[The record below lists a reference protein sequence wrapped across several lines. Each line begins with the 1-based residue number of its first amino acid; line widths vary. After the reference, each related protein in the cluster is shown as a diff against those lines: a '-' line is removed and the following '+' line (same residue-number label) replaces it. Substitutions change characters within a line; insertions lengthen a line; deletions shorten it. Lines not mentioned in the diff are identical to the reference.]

1 MSIAC
6 AAGLWAIIAF
16 GSSLEAPAD
25 LAGEWILSRVDS
37 SIAQTDVPR
46 RMHVRQSGQFLE
58 VAFDGA
64 PPTSFRLTR
73 PIADSPQLE
82 LRSPELLLR
91 VAPESTADELRID
104 LRRMGVRGGAIGLI
118 ARRPAPD
125 APASPG
131 DDARSP
137 RDVRVSAHHL
147 LLLLLAEIAIILAAS
162 QVMGL
167 AFTRI
172 GQPKVM
178 GEMVAGIMLGPSLLG
193 YFFPDLAASLFP
205 EGAVR
210 YLGILSQ
217 IGVIFFLFL
226 IGLELDPKLI
236 RNRGHAA
243 VVISHMSIIAPLLL
257 GSALAIY
264 LYPRVFNNTPEM
276 RFSSVALFMGAA
288 MSITAFP
295 VLARILTERNLHK
308 TPVGAISITC
318 AAVDDVTAWCMLAF
332 VVAFARAEGHGR
344 AVLTAALSLAYIAI
358 MYFLVRPLLAR
369 LQGVFDRQGNLSRP
383 VTALI
388 FLLILASAG
397 TTEAIG
403 IHALFGAFLL
413 GAIMPKENR
422 FVEALREKL
431 EDFTVILLLPI
442 FFAYTGLQT
451 SIDMLSSPEL
461 WWLSGLVILIAC
473 AGKFGGSAIA
483 ARACRLNW
491 REASAIGILMNTRG
505 LMQLVILG
513 VGRELGVITDA
524 VFAMMVLM
532 ALVTTFLT
540 SPVLEWVYPDRLL
553 RKRREGEAAVEGG
566 YTIVLPVSLPRSGP
580 PLVRLADVISGP
592 GDTRRLVALHLREA
606 VEQDAYRA
614 AVNDPAADR
623 SETLDV
629 VEKLARAEGLPIEP
643 VSFVSRDPAVDIAR
657 VAHERA
663 AKLILMGFHNPVFGH
678 ALLGGTV
685 HRVMQ
690 LATTDVA
697 VFVDRGLPTRPRSIL
712 VPYMGSPHDRL
723 ALELAARMARYGN
736 AAVTVLHVVTPGRA
750 RRDAAKTES
759 GAQQLTERVF
769 NDPSQPQPVT
779 FDIME
784 SDDRVSVVL
793 ARAKAFDVVVVGVA
807 EEWGLKSHLFGWRP
821 ERIARDCPSSLLIV
835 RKYLGGAGA

>member
-1 MSIAC
+1 M
-6 AAGLWAIIAF
+6 
-16 GSSLEAPAD
+16 
-25 LAGEWILSRVDS
+25 
-37 SIAQTDVPR
+37 T
-46 RMHVRQSGQFLE
+46 VRQSGQFLRI
-58 VAFDGA
+58 AFDDSK
-64 PPTSFRLTR
+64 PTDFRLTR
-73 PIADSPQLE
+73 PDPNSPRVE
-82 LRSPELLLR
+82 LRGDSLLLDIQR
-91 VAPESTADELRID
+91 VHGKEELRIAYIQRD
-104 LRRMGVRGGAIGLI
+104 SAHAEILLGAI
-118 ARRPAPD
+118 RPDPD
-125 APASPG
+125 APAGPG
-131 DDARSP
+131 QHARSP
-137 RDVRVSAHHL
+137 RESRVSAHQL
-147 LLLLLAEIAIILAAS
+147 IFLLLAEIAIILGAS
-162 QVMGL
+162 QIMGI
-167 AFTRI
+167 AFARI

-193 YFFPDLAASLFP
+193 LLFP
-205 EGAVR
+205 EWSAYLFPDAAVR
-210 YLGILSQ
+210 YLGVLSQ

-236 RNRGHAA
+236 RNRGRAA
-243 VVISHMSIIAPLLL
+243 IVISHVSIFAPLLL
-257 GSALAIY
+257 GSALAVY

-344 AVLTAALSLAYIAI
+344 AVLTAALALVYIFI
-358 MYFLVRPLLAR
+358 MFYVVRPLLAR
-369 LQGVFDRQGNLSRP
+369 LQKVFDRQGQLSRP
-383 VTALI
+383 VTAMI

-451 SIDMLSSPEL
+451 SIDMLGSAEL
-461 WWLSGLVILIAC
+461 WWLSGLVILTAC

-553 RKRREGEAAVEGG
+553 RKFRERPVPLEGG
-566 YTIVLPVSLPRSGP
+566 YTIVMPISLPRSGP
-580 PLVRLADVISGP
+580 PLVRLADAISGP
-592 GDTRRLVALHLREA
+592 DEALRSLIALHLREA
-606 VEQDAYRA
+606 VEHDAYRA
-614 AVNDPAADR
+614 AVDAASAER
-623 SETLDV
+623 SDTLDAV
-629 VEKLARAEGLPIEP
+629 TEHARAEGLPVEP
-643 VSFVSRDPAVDIAR
+643 VSFVSRDPAVDIVR
-657 VAHERA
+657 ISQERSA
-663 AKLILMGFHNPVFGH
+663 QLILMGFHNPVFGQ

-690 LATTDVA
+690 QATTDVA
-697 VFVDRGLPTRPRSIL
+697 VFVDRGLQSRPRSIL
-712 VPYMGSPHDRL
+712 IPYMGSPHDRL
-723 ALELAARMARYGN
+723 ALDLAARMARH
-736 AAVTVLHVVTPGRA
+736 ARASVTVLHVVAPGRA
-750 RRDAAKTES
+750 AGAAPPSRTSAE
-759 GAQQLTERVF
+759 QLTKRVF
-769 NDPSQPQPVT
+769 NDPSQPLPVT
-779 FDIME
+779 FDIVE
-784 SDDRVSVVL
+784 SNDRIGAVL
-793 ARAKAFDVVVVGVA
+793 SRAKAFDLVVVGVA
-807 EEWGLKSHLFGWRP
+807 EEWGLTSHLFGWRP

-835 RKYLGGAGA
+835 RKHLA